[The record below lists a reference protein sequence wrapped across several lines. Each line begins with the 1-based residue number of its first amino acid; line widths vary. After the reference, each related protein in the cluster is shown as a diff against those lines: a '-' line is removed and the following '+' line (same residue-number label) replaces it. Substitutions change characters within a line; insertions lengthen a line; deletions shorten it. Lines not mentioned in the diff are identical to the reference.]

1 MANGNGNSNTKILWW
16 LISVLS
22 GGLMGLGSHHF
33 TGNAQHA
40 ERIAVLEKQL
50 STTEQR
56 LERIEAKLDRA
67 LDPSAKR

>member
-1 MANGNGNSNTKILWW
+1 MPNGNGNSNSSTKILWW
-16 LISVLS
+16 LISLLS
-22 GGLMGLGSHHF
+22 GGLMGLGSHYI

-40 ERIAVLEKQL
+40 ERIAVMEKQL

-67 LDPSAKR
+67 LGK